1 MYTSTITIII
11 TIASVTTLH
20 VSLQLVLWFQIFI
33 QIYQLSMFR
42 LQHASGTPY
51 EDQQRKRNMEY
62 HYNMKETELYMNVN
76 ECVKQNLMCMIELKC
91 HFDEE

>member
-1 MYTSTITIII
+1 
-11 TIASVTTLH
+11 
-20 VSLQLVLWFQIFI
+20 
-33 QIYQLSMFR
+33 MFR

-76 ECVKQNLMCMIELKC
+76 ECVKQSLMCMIELKC